1 MKLSFLSFLSVA
13 AGVAIAAP
21 TESTKDHYVPFD
33 NRPLGPLKP
42 NPFQGLKYDG
52 DWQVGRYSVQ
62 ASNVK
67 STKADKL
74 LFYPMTNITD
84 VNVRGFVSVDG
95 GKNKFNGKSVKLG
108 CSVKNGNKKQTVPCD
123 IQITGSNLVNQK
135 YVSVK
140 YTNTNALQTVDLDD
154 LYLVDALFFR
164 IKSAG
169 KDKDLTENI
178 TLLVDEF
185 RYTIESS

>member
-1 MKLSFLSFLSVA
+1 MKLSFLSLLSVA
-13 AGVAIAAP
+13 AGVAVAAP
-21 TESTKDHYVPFD
+21 TESTKDHSVP
-33 NRPLGPLKP
+33 P
-42 NPFQGLKYDG
+42 NPFQGLKYKG

-62 ASNVK
+62 ASNIK
-67 STKADKL
+67 TTSGNKL

-84 VNVRGFVSVDG
+84 VEVRGSVSVDG
-95 GKNKFNGKSVKLG
+95 GKDKFNGKSVKLG

-135 YVSVK
+135 FVSVK
-140 YTNTNALQTVDLDD
+140 YTDTKVLQTVDLDD

-169 KDKDLTENI
+169 KDKELTENI
-178 TLLVDEF
+178 TLLVDDF
-185 RYTIESS
+185 KYAIESR

>member
-21 TESTKDHYVPFD
+21 TESTKDHSVPFN
-33 NRPLGPLKP
+33 NRALGPLKP

-62 ASNVK
+62 ASNIK
-67 STKADKL
+67 TTSGNKL

-84 VNVRGFVSVDG
+84 VKVRGYVSVDG
-95 GKNKFNGKSVKLG
+95 GKDKFNGKSVKLG
-108 CSVKNGNKKQTVPCD
+108 CSVKNGSNKQTVPCD
-123 IQITGSNLVNQK
+123 IQITGSTIASQK

-140 YTNTNALQTVDLDD
+140 YTDTSALQTVDLDD

-169 KDKDLTENI
+169 KDKELTKDI
-178 TLLVDEF
+178 TLLVDDF
-185 RYTIESS
+185 KYAIESD

>member
-21 TESTKDHYVPFD
+21 TESIKDHYVPFD

-95 GKNKFNGKSVKLG
+95 GKDKFNGKSVKLG

-123 IQITGSNLVNQK
+123 IQITGSNLANQK